1 MNARSGSL
9 ARTVFRDDNLGYILR
24 INDNNN
30 NNYYYYYY

>member
-24 INDNNN
+24 INDNN
-30 NNYYYYYY
+30 Y

>member
-24 INDNNN
+24 INDN
-30 NNYYYYYY
+30 YYYYYYYYYY